1 MDNFKDR
8 ITELEAEISRL
19 KVELEKAREKERD
32 TEESGRAILFML
44 EDLESSHEFLSRAKT
59 EWEATFD
66 GITDPLFIH
75 DKELKIIRANRAY
88 ANASS
93 LSFKEIIGKPYFEVF
108 PKMEKPFKICLKALE
123 LQEEEEEEE
132 EEFSCPVTN
141 KIFKVRF
148 YPIKDVNGG
157 YLYSIHILED
167 ITEAKKAAEKIKEA
181 ESRYHI
187 LFEQSPAGVVI
198 YDPETLF
205 PIEFNDQMHNQL
217 GYSREEFSRL
227 RIPDYEVV
235 EIYEEI
241 KAHAEKVLREGQDT
255 FERTHK
261 TKTGNIRNVLISVK
275 LINLSGKVLLYCI
288 IRDIT
293 EIKMAEEKIKQE
305 MEITTHLLM
314 IAETTAHITD
324 VDKLMEQIMRCG
336 HEIMKCDVCLS
347 YIYDKEANAFRPAQ
361 CYGLSHEMIP
371 IFRTEPLDEKTE
383 FVKKAMEGKETV
395 IKQFG
400 VISSELG
407 VKDKSSYSELPTPDS
422 KLFSWLPDINTI
434 AIIPLIGKTD
444 NLGLIIGM
452 YKTSKE
458 FTDRDRKIMQGI
470 SHQVSTALE
479 QASLYTD
486 SINKSMELSH
496 KIETIQVMHEIDKSI
511 LSTLEAQE
519 ILETTTRLIG
529 KVIPCDRA
537 TVVLVDRE
545 RQGFIYKA
553 GFGVTIVQKEVFIPF
568 KDSSATEEVV
578 KKRRTEYISD
588 IGKLKGLRPIEERF
602 LKDGFLSHIRIP
614 LIVKG
619 EIDGIL
625 TVGSKR
631 PSAFTPEDLST
642 LEKIA
647 SQIGVALEN
656 ARLVS
661 DLEELFIGTVKSL
674 SSAIDAKSRWTAG
687 HSERVTGY
695 AIKIAKEMGLNGK
708 ALKDIE
714 LAVLLHDVGKIGTY
728 ESILDKPGK
737 LTDEELTIM
746 RQHPAKGAEILASI
760 KQLKDIIPGVK
771 YHHEFYDGTGYPE
784 GLKGDAIPFS
794 ARILSVADTVDA
806 MGADRPYRKR
816 KPMDEI
822 IAELKRCSGIQFDTK
837 VVGAFLRVI

>member
-123 LQEEEEEEE
+123 LREE

-148 YPIKDVNGG
+148 Y
-157 YLYSIHILED
+157 H
-167 ITEAKKAAEKIKEA
+167 
-181 ESRYHI
+181 
-187 LFEQSPAGVVI
+187 
-198 YDPETLF
+198 
-205 PIEFNDQMHNQL
+205 
-217 GYSREEFSRL
+217 
-227 RIPDYEVV
+227 
-235 EIYEEI
+235 
-241 KAHAEKVLREGQDT
+241 
-255 FERTHK
+255 
-261 TKTGNIRNVLISVK
+261 
-275 LINLSGKVLLYCI
+275 
-288 IRDIT
+288 
-293 EIKMAEEKIKQE
+293 IKQE

-647 SQIGVALEN
+647 SQIGGALEN

-714 LAVLLHDVGKIGTY
+714 LAGLLHDVGKIGTY
-728 ESILDKPGK
+728 ESILEKPGK

-837 VVGAFLRVI
+837 GVGAFLRVI

>member
-19 KVELEKAREKERD
+19 KVELEKAKEREKD
-32 TEESGRAILFML
+32 TEESGRAMLFML

-59 EWEATFD
+59 ERETTFD

-75 DKELKIIRANRAY
+75 DKELKIIKANRAY

-132 EEFSCPVTN
+132 EEEFSCPITG

-167 ITEAKKAAEKIKEA
+167 ITEAKKATEKIKEA

-198 YDPETLF
+198 YDPETLL

-227 RIPDYEVV
+227 PIPAYEAV
-235 EIYEEI
+235 ENPEEI
-241 KAHAEKVLREGQDT
+241 KAHAEKVLKEGQDT

-288 IRDIT
+288 IRDTT

-305 MEITTHLLM
+305 MEITKHLLM

-324 VDKLMEQIMRCG
+324 VDKLMEQVMRCG

-347 YIYDKEANAFRPAQ
+347 YLWDEEARKFVPSQ
-361 CYGLSHEMIP
+361 CYGLAHELIP
-371 IFRTEPLDEKTE
+371 IFRTEPLDEKLE
-383 FVKKAMEGKETV
+383 FVKNAMEGKKPV
-395 IKQFG
+395 I
-400 VISSELG
+400 ISQPLNLSTSALN
-407 VKDKSSYSELPTPDS
+407 
-422 KLFSWLPDINTI
+422 WLPDIKTI
-434 AIIPLIGKTD
+434 TVVPLIGKTD
-444 NLGLIIGM
+444 YLGLIIGI

-458 FTDRDRKIMQGI
+458 FTERDKKLMQGI
-470 SHQVSTALE
+470 SHQVSTTLE
-479 QASLYTD
+479 QTSLYTD
-486 SINKSMELSH
+486 SINKAMELFH
-496 KIETIQVMHEIDKSI
+496 KVETIQVMHEMDRSI
-511 LSTLEAQE
+511 LSTLESQE

-553 GFGVTIVQKEVFIPF
+553 GFGVTIVQKEAFIPF

-588 IGKLKGLRPIEERF
+588 IRKLKNLRPIEERF

-614 LIVKG
+614 LVVKG

-631 PSAFTPEDLST
+631 AAAFTPEDLST

-661 DLEELFIGTVKSL
+661 DLEELFLGTVKSL
-674 SSAIDAKSRWTAG
+674 ASAIDAKSRWTAG
-687 HSERVTGY
+687 HSERVTRY
-695 AIKIAKEMGLNGK
+695 AINIGKEMGFSK
-708 ALKDIE
+708 KE
-714 LAVLLHDVGKIGTY
+714 LQDLEIGGLLHDIGKLGTY
-728 ESILDKPGK
+728 EAILDKAGK
-737 LTDEELTIM
+737 LTDEEINM
-746 RQHPAKGAEILASI
+746 IKQHPLKGAEILSPI
-760 KQLKDIIPGVK
+760 KQLKNCISAAK
-771 YHHEFYDGTGYPE
+771 YHHEYYNGKGYPE
-784 GLKGDAIPFS
+784 GLKGEEIPLT
-794 ARILSVADTVDA
+794 ARIICIADSVDA
-806 MGADRPYRKR
+806 MGADRPYRKG

-822 IAELKRCSGIQFDTK
+822 VAELKRWSGTQFDPK
-837 VVGAFLRVI
+837 VVEAFLRVI

>member
-19 KVELEKAREKERD
+19 KVELEKAKEREKD
-32 TEESGRAILFML
+32 TEESGRAMLFML

-59 EWEATFD
+59 EWETTFD

-132 EEFSCPVTN
+132 FSCPVTN

-181 ESRYHI
+181 ESLYHI

-383 FVKKAMEGKETV
+383 FVKKVMEGNV
-395 IKQFG
+395 
-400 VISSELG
+400 
-407 VKDKSSYSELPTPDS
+407 
-422 KLFSWLPDINTI
+422 
-434 AIIPLIGKTD
+434 
-444 NLGLIIGM
+444 
-452 YKTSKE
+452 
-458 FTDRDRKIMQGI
+458 
-470 SHQVSTALE
+470 
-479 QASLYTD
+479 
-486 SINKSMELSH
+486 
-496 KIETIQVMHEIDKSI
+496 
-511 LSTLEAQE
+511 
-519 ILETTTRLIG
+519 
-529 KVIPCDRA
+529 
-537 TVVLVDRE
+537 
-545 RQGFIYKA
+545 
-553 GFGVTIVQKEVFIPF
+553 
-568 KDSSATEEVV
+568 
-578 KKRRTEYISD
+578 
-588 IGKLKGLRPIEERF
+588 
-602 LKDGFLSHIRIP
+602 
-614 LIVKG
+614 
-619 EIDGIL
+619 
-625 TVGSKR
+625 
-631 PSAFTPEDLST
+631 
-642 LEKIA
+642 
-647 SQIGVALEN
+647 VAL
-656 ARLVS
+656 
-661 DLEELFIGTVKSL
+661 
-674 SSAIDAKSRWTAG
+674 
-687 HSERVTGY
+687 
-695 AIKIAKEMGLNGK
+695 
-708 ALKDIE
+708 
-714 LAVLLHDVGKIGTY
+714 
-728 ESILDKPGK
+728 
-737 LTDEELTIM
+737 
-746 RQHPAKGAEILASI
+746 
-760 KQLKDIIPGVK
+760 KQNVN
-771 YHHEFYDGTGYPE
+771 F
-784 GLKGDAIPFS
+784 
-794 ARILSVADTVDA
+794 
-806 MGADRPYRKR
+806 
-816 KPMDEI
+816 
-822 IAELKRCSGIQFDTK
+822 
-837 VVGAFLRVI
+837 